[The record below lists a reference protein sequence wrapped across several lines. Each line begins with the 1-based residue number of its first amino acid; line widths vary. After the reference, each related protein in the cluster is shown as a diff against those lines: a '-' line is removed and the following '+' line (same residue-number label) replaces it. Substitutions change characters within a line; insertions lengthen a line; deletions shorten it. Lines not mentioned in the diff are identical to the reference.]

1 MKLRNVNQLGQ
12 LAKEIVFKKEAIETM
27 KNGKQDEATLAYI
40 EIVSLHLKR
49 MEAEYLIH
57 ERIQLDFIGEDIQK
71 AIALLTD

>member
-40 EIVSLHLKR
+40 EIVSFHLKR

>member
-1 MKLRNVNQLGQ
+1 MKLRNVNQLEQ
-12 LAKEIVFKKEAIETM
+12 LVKEIVFKKEAIETM

-40 EIVSLHLKR
+40 EIEIFHLER

-57 ERIQLDFIGEDIQK
+57 ERIQLDFVGEDIQK

>member
-1 MKLRNVNQLGQ
+1 MKLRNVNQLEQ
-12 LAKEIVFKKEAIETM
+12 LAKEIVFKKEAIEIM

-40 EIVSLHLKR
+40 EIENFELER

-71 AIALLTD
+71 AIALFTD